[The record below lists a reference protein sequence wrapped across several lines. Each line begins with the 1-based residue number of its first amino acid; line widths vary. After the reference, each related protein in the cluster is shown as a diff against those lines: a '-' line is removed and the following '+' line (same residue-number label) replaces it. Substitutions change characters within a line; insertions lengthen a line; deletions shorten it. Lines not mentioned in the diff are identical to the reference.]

1 MIVYKKNLKFY
12 AGEYFKIIL
21 NYDIDAVEPF
31 KCVNS
36 DEEIVISSLK
46 FRNYKIENIYQ
57 QPRNVILRIASGQF
71 KTMLL
76 RHLEDTVYFL
86 L

>member
-46 FRNYKIENIYQ
+46 FRNYKIENIY
-57 QPRNVILRIASGQF
+57 
-71 KTMLL
+71 
-76 RHLEDTVYFL
+76 
-86 L
+86 